1 MRTVMMLMGLPASGK
16 STFAKELL
24 RKEPKR
30 WKRVNRDDLR
40 ALLDGE
46 NFIKENEEFVRN
58 AQEVLI
64 KEALRQGFDV
74 VIDNTHLIASTVNK
88 LHKLI
93 ESVGDVK
100 VIHKA
105 FNVSVDECLERNA
118 KREGRARVPDNVIL
132 GMAKGAGLNKG
143 RKLQDKEFYYP
154 PRGSDVSTVTND
166 PALPKAIIC
175 DLDGTLAIMGDRSP
189 YDASECDVKDHPN
202 WPVIECVK
210 AMYRQGVHIIFMSGR
225 ESKDRDATRRFI
237 DQWVTYTV
245 TSNVSGGRPP
255 YEAPIS
261 YELHMR
267 QTGDQRKDAI
277 IKREL
282 FQANVEGKYHVMFI
296 LDDRNQVVH
305 AWRLAGLTVFQVA
318 EGDF

>member
-1 MRTVMMLMGLPASGK
+1 MLMGLPAAGK

-40 ALLDGE
+40 ILLDGD

-74 VIDNTHLIASTVNK
+74 VVDNTHLISSTVNK
-88 LHKLI
+88 LHKLL
-93 ESVGDVK
+93 ESIGDVK

-105 FNVSVDECLERNA
+105 FNVSVDECIARNA
-118 KREGRARVPDNVIL
+118 KREGRAKVPDSVIL

-154 PRGSDVSTVTND
+154 PRGSEVSVVTND

-189 YDASECDVKDHPN
+189 YDASQCDVKDHPN

-210 AMYRQGVHIIFMSGR
+210 AMYRRGVHIIFMSGR
-225 ESKDRDATRRFI
+225 EVKDRAPTMRFI
-237 DQWVTYTV
+237 DQWVQCEL
-245 TSNVSGGRPP
+245 SNPDGASDLF
-255 YEAPIS
+255 PIS

-296 LDDRNQVVH
+296 LDDRNQVVEN
-305 AWRLAGLTVFQVA
+305 WRAMGLTTFQVA
-318 EGDF
+318 EGNF